1 MAENTAPPH
10 APSAAKMDQ
19 PQAVH
24 FADGRLHLHHG
35 PIDLIIEAF
44 GSGREDGYARANA
57 RFQTILEE
65 LVADLPALRTDI
77 NIGVHIQSK
86 VGKAM
91 ALACRPFAPLF
102 VTPMAAV
109 AGAVADEILSAM
121 ITAERIDK
129 AYVNNGGDIA
139 LHLDEDET
147 FKAAI
152 ASEQPG
158 AFQITHADPVRG
170 IATSGWRGRSH
181 SLGIADAVT
190 ILAPS
195 TAMADVAA
203 TLIAN
208 AVNLPDHLAVT
219 REPAD
224 DLHPDSDLGARLVT
238 VSVGPLTNAE
248 TETALMTGQSLA
260 EKTRQRG
267 LITAA
272 ALSLNGAVKI
282 VGDAALLTE
291 TPR

>member
-1 MAENTAPPH
+1 
-10 APSAAKMDQ
+10 MDQ
-19 PQAVH
+19 PQAVR

-44 GSGREDGYARANA
+44 GAGKDDGYDRATA

-65 LVADLPALRTDI
+65 LVTDLPALRTDI
-77 NIGVHIQSK
+77 NIGPHIQSK

-91 ALACRPFAPLF
+91 ALACRPFTPLF

-109 AGAVADEILSAM
+109 AGAVADEILRAL
-121 ITAERIDK
+121 ITAVGINK

-139 LHLDEDET
+139 LHLTEGEV
-147 FKAAI
+147 FQAAI

-158 AFQITHADPVRG
+158 AFQITHAAPIRG

-195 TAMADVAA
+195 AAMADVAA

-208 AVNLPDHLAVT
+208 AVNLPDHPAVK

-224 DLHPDSDLGARLVT
+224 DLYPDSDLGERLVT
-238 VSVGPLTNAE
+238 VSVGPLTE
-248 TETALMTGQSLA
+248 TEIETALTAGQSLA

-282 VGDAALLTE
+282 IGDAALLTE